1 MLRMSRV
8 ASKMHRALIL
18 LSISGLLAYAMAA
31 SVPVAPFSFGS
42 SGADA
47 AKWDKLM
54 KYKLWALGSGA
65 NTPAITFESDV
76 HITDTVGFVGSPKGG
91 LQFINDQHSLGGPL
105 LLPETSR
112 MQMEVIRL

>member
-47 AKWDKLM
+47 AK
-54 KYKLWALGSGA
+54 
-65 NTPAITFESDV
+65 
-76 HITDTVGFVGSPKGG
+76 
-91 LQFINDQHSLGGPL
+91 
-105 LLPETSR
+105 
-112 MQMEVIRL
+112 